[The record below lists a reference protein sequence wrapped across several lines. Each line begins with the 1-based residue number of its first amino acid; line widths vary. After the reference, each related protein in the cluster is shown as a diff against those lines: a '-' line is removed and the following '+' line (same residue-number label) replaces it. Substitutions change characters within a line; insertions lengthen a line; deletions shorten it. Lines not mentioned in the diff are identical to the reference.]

1 MSGEAT
7 WEALTTAEDALHG
20 GATRKEIRIG
30 LTGSADGPSCTL
42 LLYLPTALRQQGRP
56 VPLFLGLNFFGNQTI
71 WHDDAIS
78 ISRSWVPNN
87 SITKGRRAEDLRAIQ
102 ASSWPV
108 DRILSRGYGL
118 ATAYCGEIVPDRV
131 DGLELGI
138 HGWYRDHGFPATT
151 PDSWGAIGC
160 WAWGLSRVMD
170 YLCRDHDVDAGR
182 IALIGHS
189 RLGKVALWA
198 GAQDERFAMVIANNS
213 GCGGAALA
221 SRKFGERVA
230 DVNAANPHWFCHNFR
245 QFDNR
250 EDALPMDQHE
260 LIALVAPRPVY
271 VGSAQLDLP
280 ADPMGEFLAARHA
293 SPVYEFLGC
302 TGLPG
307 AALPSVDVPLMG
319 TVGYHLRKGRHALT
333 SFDWTQY
340 MAFADRHF
348 RHIEAD

>member
-1 MSGEAT
+1 M
-7 WEALTTAEDALHG
+7 
-20 GATRKEIRIG
+20 
-30 LTGSADGPSCTL
+30 
-42 LLYLPTALRQQGRP
+42 
-56 VPLFLGLNFFGNQTI
+56 NFFGNQTI

-87 SITKGRRAEDLRAIQ
+87 SITKGRRARTCAPFRRRVGR
-102 ASSWPV
+102 S
-108 DRILSRGYGL
+108 
-118 ATAYCGEIVPDRV
+118 TAYSVAGTPWQPRDRGEIVPYRV

-138 HGWYRDHGFPATT
+138 HGWFRDHGFPATT
-151 PDSWGAIGC
+151 PDSWGAVGC

-170 YLCRDHDVDAGR
+170 YLCLDQDVDAGK

-271 VGSAQLDLP
+271 VGSAQLDSP

-333 SFDWTQY
+333 SFDWN
-340 MAFADRHF
+340 AVHGVCGSASPPHRNRLRRPHC
-348 RHIEAD
+348 